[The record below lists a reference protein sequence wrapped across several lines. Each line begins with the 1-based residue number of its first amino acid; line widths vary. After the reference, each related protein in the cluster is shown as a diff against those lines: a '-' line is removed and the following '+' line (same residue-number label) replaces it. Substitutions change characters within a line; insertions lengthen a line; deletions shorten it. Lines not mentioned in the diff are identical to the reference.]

1 MKLRELTAPFERKKV
16 VTYKADRTTAFV
28 KGIELQPVC
37 GTLYRDATT
46 YDDGHRGRCSLYAYF
61 DCVGLGIY
69 LNALYNSDE
78 RDLDEIQGLGEQMPI
93 SSLEAYTIDL
103 VHRAKSQEFISH
115 AELEFARLAI
125 PDRFPDFQSARRV
138 FDETWAQRQAEKRAK
153 RKAEEAAFCKE
164 KNNAAQ
170 ESVDQAIEL
179 IRNGG
184 ILKNTRI
191 VFYKSRYNCSSY
203 SIINYIARMYS
214 VPIPLKVQGWINS
227 SLFKVTIQDGT
238 VRSYTCSSHSR
249 TFKQYMDRVVQAVR
263 GGAGA

>member
-1 MKLRELTAPFERKKV
+1 MKLQELTAPFERKKV
-16 VTYKADRTTAFV
+16 VAYKSDHTTAFV

-37 GTLYRDATT
+37 GTLYRDATA
-46 YDDGHRGRCSLYAYF
+46 YDSYHQGRCSLYAYF

-69 LNALYNSDE
+69 LNALYNPDE

-103 VHRAKSQEFISH
+103 VRRTKAQEFISNT
-115 AELEFARLAI
+115 ELEFARLAI

-138 FDETWAQRQAEKRAK
+138 FDEKWAQRQDEKRAK

-164 KNNAAQ
+164 ENDAAQ
-170 ESVDQAIEL
+170 EVVGQAIEL
-179 IRNGG
+179 MRNGG
-184 ILKNTRI
+184 ILENTRI
-191 VFYKSRYNCSSY
+191 SFYKSRYHCSSY
-203 SIINYIARMYS
+203 SIINYIARMYN

-227 SLFKVTIQDGT
+227 SLSKVTIQNGT
-238 VRSYTCSSHSR
+238 VRSYTSSSHSR
-249 TFKQYMDRVVQAVR
+249 TFTQYMDRVVQAVR